1 MNDMRKILLASSSL
15 ALALS
20 LVACGGNGGGDP
32 WSTTRTAASAAL
44 ASPGSADVS
53 ADGANVTLAGGNGT
67 GANGCAGA
75 QYGFAT
81 SPCSVSASF
90 PGAGRTIAFEWSYST
105 TDTSGPGADLFGMV
119 VDGKLMPLS
128 DPGGAMTQSGKVEIV
143 AANSL
148 QLYLNCTDCSDG
160 AAQAKVSNLTT
171 R

>member
-1 MNDMRKILLASSSL
+1 MRKTLLASSGL

-32 WSTTRTAASAAL
+32 WSTIRTAASAAL
-44 ASPGSADVS
+44 ATPGSAEVS
-53 ADGANVTLAGGNGT
+53 ADGATVTLAGGNGT
-67 GANGCAGA
+67 GASGCAGA
-75 QYGFAT
+75 QYGFAN

-90 PGAGRTIAFEWSYST
+90 PGASRAYTFDWSYSS
-105 TDTSGPGADLFGMV
+105 TDTSGPGADPFGMI
-119 VDGKLMPLS
+119 VDGKVVPLS

-143 AANSL
+143 AATSL